1 MKQTNKTRLLV
12 LTALFAAL
20 TFLGT
25 RINIPLGMNNR
36 IVHLGDAMVYLSACI
51 LPLPYAMASSAIG
64 AGLSDFTT
72 PGCMIWVLPTMVI
85 KPLLVTFFTS
95 KQYKIANKRNIV
107 AVFLAG
113 ITGCIAYAIVE
124 GLIYGNILA
133 ALIGIPAGALQPI
146 GSGILFMAL
155 AVAFDNMKLKN
166 HLNLNQDFNTD
177 DKKKKEVRG
186 KIA

>member
-1 MKQTNKTRLLV
+1 MKQVNKIRLLV

-36 IVHLGDAMVYLSACI
+36 IVHLGDAVVYLSACI

-72 PGCMIWVLPTMVI
+72 PGCMIWVLPTILI

-95 KQYKIANKRNIV
+95 KPYKIVTKRNTV
-107 AVFLAG
+107 AIFLAG
-113 ITGCIAYAIVE
+113 IVGSVAYAIAE
-124 GLIYGNILA
+124 WIIYGNFIA
-133 ALIGIPAGALQPI
+133 ALMSIPAGAFQPI

-155 AVAFDNMKLKN
+155 ALAFDNMKLKN
-166 HLNLNQDFNTD
+166 QLNLNQDFN
-177 DKKKKEVRG
+177 KERKN
-186 KIA
+186 KIRENVA